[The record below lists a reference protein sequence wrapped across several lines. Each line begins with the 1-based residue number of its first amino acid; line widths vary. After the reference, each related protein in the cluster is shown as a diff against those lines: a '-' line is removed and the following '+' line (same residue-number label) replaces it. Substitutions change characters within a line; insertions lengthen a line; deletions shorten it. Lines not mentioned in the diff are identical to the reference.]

1 MRHWQ
6 PIHHARW
13 RDFVAGLA
21 AALSGRPVAT
31 VAPAAPVTS
40 APQPAPAPALPPEP
54 VSAPVSAPVVE
65 TVPASVPA
73 PVVTIPDAPVT
84 IPVAVVEP
92 EPPARLEPP
101 APPAPVFVE
110 PVREEPRV
118 AVVPAAPPPAPPPAP
133 PAVATP
139 VASRQPAPPPAEAP
153 VLNFTSR
160 AFFAALAWSGQQ
172 VRNATPRLDTSSE
185 PVALATAAAPAAF
198 SPESVPATQQTAST
212 SAAFFGALP
221 WSGANALGNIIK
233 SIRVTASRDDA
244 GLDPRSAPLP
254 GDNPLLTGMLSAAR
268 TSDRLAARPPA
279 PSRASD
285 YFHAI
290 PWSR

>member
-21 AALSGRPVAT
+21 AALSGRPV
-31 VAPAAPVTS
+31 VPAAPVTKV
-40 APQPAPAPALPPEP
+40 PEPAPALVLPPEP
-54 VSAPVSAPVVE
+54 APEPLAAP
-65 TVPASVPA
+65 APA
-73 PVVTIPDAPVT
+73 PVVTIVEQPVA
-84 IPVAVVEP
+84 IPVAAVEP
-92 EPPARLEPP
+92 EPPARPEPP
-101 APPAPVFVE
+101 AVPAPVIEE
-110 PVREEPRV
+110 PVREESRV
-118 AVVPAAPPPAPPPAP
+118 AEAPVAP
-133 PAVATP
+133 PAAAAAAVAAYQT
-139 VASRQPAPPPAEAP
+139 VAFPAEAP
-153 VLNFTSR
+153 VSNFTSR
-160 AFFAALAWSGQQ
+160 AFFSALAWSGQQ
-172 VRNATPRLDTSSE
+172 VRSATPRLET
-185 PVALATAAAPAAF
+185 PAAPAVAAATAAF
-198 SPESVPATQQTAST
+198 SAEPLPATHQAAST

-221 WSGANALGNIIK
+221 WSGANALGDVIK